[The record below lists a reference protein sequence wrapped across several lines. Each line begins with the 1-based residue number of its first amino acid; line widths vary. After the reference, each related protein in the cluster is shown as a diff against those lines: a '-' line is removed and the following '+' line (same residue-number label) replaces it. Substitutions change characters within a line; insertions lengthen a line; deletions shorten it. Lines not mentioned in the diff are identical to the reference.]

1 MNIEQQLTADVRAAI
16 KALYGQEVPD
26 NLLQLQKTK
35 REFEGHLTLVTFPL
49 LRISRKKPE
58 ETAQEIGQY
67 LQENSD
73 AVAAFNVVKGFLNL
87 VVAPQKWVELL
98 EVIDADD
105 HYGFV
110 KPTEASP
117 LVMIEYSSPNTNKPL
132 HLGHVRNNLLGWSLS
147 QIMEANGNR
156 VVKTNIVNDRGIHIC
171 KSMLAWLKY
180 GNGETP
186 QSSGKK
192 GDHLIGDYY
201 VAFDKHYRAE
211 VKELQAKFMA
221 EGMNEEDAKAKAEK
235 ESPLMQ
241 EAHAMLVKW
250 EANDPEVRAL
260 WRKMNEW
267 VYEGFDETYKALGVS
282 FDKIYYESDTY
293 LVGKQAVEEGL
304 SKGLF
309 FRKEDGSVWADL
321 TKDGLDEKLL
331 LRADGTSVYMTQD
344 IGTAKLRF
352 QDFPINKMIY
362 VVGNEQN
369 YHFQVLSILLDRL
382 GFEWGKSLVH
392 FSYGMVELPNGK
404 MKSREGTVV
413 DADDLVAGMIAQA
426 RQTIDEAKKNTDM
439 SEEEKQEVAR
449 IVGMGALKYFL
460 LKVDARKNMLFN
472 PEESIDFNGNT
483 GPFIQYTYARIR
495 SILRKAADA
504 GINVPDTLPTDIEI
518 STKEEEIIQ
527 HIADFA
533 AVVRQAGKEYQPA
546 AVANYCYELVKE
558 YNQFYHDFSILREE
572 DSRKQMFR
580 LVLSK
585 NVAKVVRL
593 GMGLLG
599 IEMPE
604 RM

>member
-1 MNIEQQLTADVRAAI
+1 MKIENQLTDAVKSAI
-16 KALYGQEVPD
+16 KALYGQDITPEQVV
-26 NLLQLQKTK
+26 LQKTK
-35 REFEGHLTLVTFPL
+35 KEFEGHLTLVVFGL
-49 LRISRKKPE
+49 LRISHKKPE
-58 ETAQEIGQY
+58 ETATEIGQWIKDNTQ
-67 LQENSD
+67 LIQS
-73 AVAAFNVVKGFLNL
+73 FNVVKGFLNL
-87 VVAPQKWVELL
+87 VVAPAQWIELL
-98 EVIDADD
+98 NNINDDAK
-105 HYGFV
+105 YGITA
-110 KPTEASP
+110 PTENSP

-132 HLGHVRNNLLGWSLS
+132 HLGHVRNNLLGWALASVV
-147 QIMEANGNR
+147 EANGNR

-211 VKELQAKFMA
+211 VKELQATYEAQGMEA
-221 EGMNEEDAKAKAEK
+221 EAAKEKAEK
-235 ESPLMQ
+235 EAPLIK
-241 EAHAMLVKW
+241 EAHEMLVKW
-250 EANDPEVRAL
+250 EAGDPEVRAL

-267 VYEGFDETYKALGVS
+267 VYAGFDETYKALGVS

-293 LVGKQAVEEGL
+293 LVGKKAVEEGL
-304 SKGLF
+304 EKGLF

-413 DADDLVAGMIAQA
+413 DADDLIEGMVAQA
-426 RQTIDEAKKNTDM
+426 RQTMDEAKKNTDM
-439 SEEEKQEVAR
+439 SEEEKNEVAR
-449 IVGMGALKYFL
+449 IVGLGALKYFL

-495 SILRKAADA
+495 SILRKANDA
-504 GINVPDTLPTDIEI
+504 NIHIPETLPTNVEI

-533 AVVRQAGKEYQPA
+533 AVVRQAGTEYQPA

-572 DSRKQMFR
+572 DKNKQIFR